1 MIISSRQYKITALYC
16 KHPIWCIKPG
26 FASWLWFWL
35 YLSCLLLN
43 PVYPKTGISLMIWS
57 LQVITSGNFTPA
69 PYGPSLDREY
79 KDGYVSGC
87 RKQIW
92 STFLY
97 KKDTLLPSKGSK
109 SCNSVFKE
117 RGKGGGIGKPPLLEV
132 MSQGQTG
139 SYLTDCHSSLERH
152 VMCSVRRT
160 PSMAQ
165 GTL

>member
-1 MIISSRQYKITALYC
+1 MKKARSRPACYNVIPYQYCRIQTFPSLALYC

-97 KKDTLLPSKGSK
+97 KKDMLLPSKGSK
-109 SCNSVFKE
+109 SCNSVFKD
-117 RGKGGGIGKPPLLEV
+117 RGKGGGIGK
-132 MSQGQTG
+132 T
-139 SYLTDCHSSLERH
+139 SLHLIAAENNEN
-152 VMCSVRRT
+152 
-160 PSMAQ
+160 
-165 GTL
+165 